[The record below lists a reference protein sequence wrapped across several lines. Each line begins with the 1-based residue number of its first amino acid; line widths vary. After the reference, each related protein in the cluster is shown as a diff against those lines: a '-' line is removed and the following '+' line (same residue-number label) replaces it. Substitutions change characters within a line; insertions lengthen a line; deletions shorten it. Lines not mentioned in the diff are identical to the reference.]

1 MTDIKV
7 LVAEDSPTM
16 RRIIVTQLNQLGY
29 VQVEEAENGKEAL
42 DALTGGGFGFM
53 LTDWNMPLMDGRTLV
68 ENVRKTEDLKDL
80 PILMVT
86 TRNSKADVVAALKA
100 GVNNFVVKPFKP
112 SELGKKIDAVL
123 AALGKAA

>member
-1 MTDIKV
+1 
-7 LVAEDSPTM
+7 
-16 RRIIVTQLNQLGY
+16 
-29 VQVEEAENGKEAL
+29 
-42 DALTGGGFGFM
+42 M
-53 LTDWNMPLMDGRTLV
+53 LTDWNMPLMDGRALV

-112 SELGKKIDAVL
+112 DDVL
-123 AALGKAA
+123 ATITKALAKQV